1 VSIKRRGAQSRDQP
15 DRRADVPSLPDESLP
30 ELSRPEK
37 RYMTFEE
44 LVESALD
51 SLPDNVQ
58 KLLDN
63 VAVVIEDEPSNEQ
76 LRNAGVGPYGSL
88 YGLYEGVSPV
98 IYGADLVPFPNKI
111 TLFRLT
117 LERDYPNPDDLAREV
132 QQTVLHE
139 IGHHAGLDH
148 KRLREAGFR

>member
-1 VSIKRRGAQSRDQP
+1 LPP
-15 DRRADVPSLPDESLP
+15 DDSVPLVPP
-30 ELSRPEK
+30 K
-37 RYMTFEE
+37 RYITFEE
-44 LVESALD
+44 LVEAALD
-51 SLPDNVQ
+51 SLPANVR

-63 VAVVIEDEPSNEQ
+63 VAVVIENEPSPEQ
-76 LRNAGVGPYGSL
+76 LRNARVGPHSSL

-98 IYGADLVPFPNKI
+98 NYGADLVPFPNKI

-117 LERDYPNPDDLAREV
+117 LEHDYPNPDDLAREV

-148 KRLREAGFR
+148 RRLREAGFR